1 MCFLP
6 LQADFGLAQAASKAL
21 GARAGGGTPFYMAP
35 EVFSNSTATTAAD
48 VYSFGIIAFE
58 VFALKSPYPDG
69 QFRSHDDLKR
79 SVIGGTRPVFP
90 SNLSGGRKEA
100 LATSCWQL
108 KPDRR
113 PTIEQVIPKLESL
126 VS

>member
-1 MCFLP
+1 
-6 LQADFGLAQAASKAL
+6 
-21 GARAGGGTPFYMAP
+21 MAP

-69 QFRSHDDLKR
+69 QFRSHDDLKY
-79 SVIGGTRPVFP
+79 SVINGTRPLFP
-90 SNLSGGRKEA
+90 SNLMGGPKEA
-100 LATSCWQL
+100 VATSCWHP

-113 PTIEQVIPKLESL
+113 PTIEQVIPKLEKL
-126 VS
+126 VW